1 MLISNFSD
9 SINAINYYSPTIFKS
24 IGFTGTSVQLLAT
37 GVYGLV
43 KMGAT
48 FVFVAVIVDRIGRR
62 PALLVGSIGA
72 GFAMF
77 YLAIYSKVSNSLHA
91 TPPRD
96 AGANAAVAM
105 VYIYA
110 VFYGLSW
117 NAIPWLFTAET
128 LPTRVRTMG
137 MAISV
142 CSQWLGQF
150 IVVYSL
156 PHMITGIGYGTFLF
170 FACCTV
176 LAFVFAYLF
185 VPETKGVA
193 MEDMHLIFGPD
204 VSILATKARKN
215 YDTHREDRLEAVIV
229 REKIDVEQV
238 ETV

>member
-1 MLISNFSD
+1 
-9 SINAINYYSPTIFKS
+9 
-24 IGFTGTSVQLLAT
+24 
-37 GVYGLV
+37 
-43 KMGAT
+43 MGAT
-48 FVFVAVIVDRIGRR
+48 FVFVTVIVDRIGRR

-77 YLAIYSKVSNSLHA
+77 YLAIYSKVSNSLNS

-110 VFYGLSW
+110 ISYGFSW
-117 NAIPWLFTAET
+117 NGIPWIFTAEV

-142 CSQWLGQF
+142 CVQWLAQF
-150 IVVYSL
+150 VIVYSL

-176 LAFVFAYLF
+176 LAFIFAYLF
-185 VPETKGVA
+185 VPETKGVS

-204 VSILATKARKN
+204 VTVFATKARKN
-215 YDTHREDRLEAVIV
+215 YDTHREDRFESVI
-229 REKIDVEQV
+229 RNDKNDVEELENV
-238 ETV
+238 